1 MGSVHPDW
9 QRFGRIR
16 AWAAHLAC
24 VLVAVAA
31 LAPLPAA
38 AQRQDFALM
47 RSEIADAVTLVN
59 NADMDFGDIFPNAT
73 GGLVVM
79 TSTATAVCTT
89 TGGLVR
95 TGVCKSAEFTGLA
108 FLNATLRVQRPS
120 GNRIDLT
127 GPGGATMRLDT
138 FAFGSSGLTAYLG
151 AYGINHR
158 FRVDATDGTFQFFV
172 GGTLH
177 VNPNQA
183 PGRYNGSFQIRLDYN

>member
-1 MGSVHPDW
+1 MMGSVHRGW
-9 QRFGRIR
+9 TGRGR
-16 AWAAHLAC
+16 AWAARAAWML
-24 VLVAVAA
+24 LAVAA

-47 RSEIADAVTLVN
+47 RSEIVNAATLIN
-59 NADMDFGDIFPNAT
+59 NADMDFGDIMPNPT

-79 TSTATAVCTT
+79 TPAAAAVCTT

-95 TGVCKSAEFTGLA
+95 TGVCKSAEFTGIA
-108 FLNATLRVQRPS
+108 FLNADLRVQRPS

-127 GPGGATMRLDT
+127 GPGGVTMRLDAFT
-138 FAFGSSGLTAYLG
+138 FGSTGPTAYLG
-151 AYGINHR
+151 SSGANHR
-158 FRVDATDGTFQFFV
+158 FIVNAGDGSFRFYV

-183 PGRYNGSFQIRLDYN
+183 PGRYNGTFQIRVDYN

>member
-1 MGSVHPDW
+1 MMGSVHRGW
-9 QRFGRIR
+9 TGRGR
-16 AWAAHLAC
+16 AWAARAAWML
-24 VLVAVAA
+24 LAVAA

-47 RSEIADAVTLVN
+47 RSEIVNAATLIV
-59 NADMDFGDIFPNAT
+59 NADMDFGDIMPNAT

-79 TSTATAVCTT
+79 TPTAAAVCTT

-95 TGVCKSAEFTGLA
+95 TGVCKSAEFTGIA
-108 FLNATLRVQRPS
+108 FLNADLRVQRPS

-127 GPGGATMRLDT
+127 GPGGVTMRLDT
-138 FAFGSSGLTAYLG
+138 FTFGSTGPTAYLG
-151 AYGINHR
+151 NSGANHR
-158 FRVDATDGTFQFFV
+158 FIVNAANGSFQFYV

-183 PGRYNGSFQIRLDYN
+183 PGRYNGTFQIRVDYN